1 MFTYLIQNFNLN
13 FSKALVWTDGGYFL
27 QASQQLDCNWELM
40 KMGQPDVLTYTEF
53 LSELSS
59 GSIVACDPKLMGAK
73 TWITLKE
80 TLSKEGVE
88 LRSLSENIIDVVWTE
103 DNGRPPTNVSD
114 LELQN
119 NIAYFKQ
126 D

>member
-1 MFTYLIQNFNLN
+1 MFENFNQS
-13 FSKALVWTDGGYFL
+13 FSKALVWTDGRYFL

-40 KMGQPDVLTYTEF
+40 KMGEPGVLTYTEF
-53 LSELSS
+53 LIELSS

-80 TLSKEGVE
+80 ALSKKSVE
-88 LRSLSENIIDVVWTE
+88 LKSLSQNIIDVVWTE
-103 DNGRPPTNVSD
+103 DNGRPPTNVSN
-114 LELQN
+114 LELQKHT
-119 NIAYFKQ
+119 ACFKQ